1 MAAAPATP
9 RPCVHCS
16 VGSWSSPSVLEAPGW
31 YQCHREAGREPAQR
45 CAVTWPH
52 SVWRGLK
59 ESEEEEARGG
69 HPGPARPLTRP
80 PSLSLPFQAP
90 ERTTGAD
97 PHLQLPEETGAPCA
111 ATRPACIPARRA
123 PSPAL
128 TTLNPRSVL
137 PPPARHRGMEPP
149 MGPSGSARRRLQVDP
164 REHVAAK
171 RFKR

>member
-31 YQCHREAGREPAQR
+31 YQCHQEAGREPAQR

-97 PHLQLPEETGAPCA
+97 LASSS
-111 ATRPACIPARRA
+111 RR
-123 PSPAL
+123 
-128 TTLNPRSVL
+128 RRVL
-137 PPPARHRGMEPP
+137 PAQPPARLHPRPPRAQPCPDDSKSPLRASSSRSAPWDGTARGAVWFRTKAPA
-149 MGPSGSARRRLQVDP
+149 GGSA
-164 REHVAAK
+164 
-171 RFKR
+171 

>member
-80 PSLSLPFQAP
+80 PLSEPPFPSSRENDGRGPSPPAPGGDGCSLRSHP
-90 ERTTGAD
+90 
-97 PHLQLPEETGAPCA
+97 
-111 ATRPACIPARRA
+111 PACIPARRA

-149 MGPSGSARRRLQVDP
+149 MGPSGPARRRLQVDP